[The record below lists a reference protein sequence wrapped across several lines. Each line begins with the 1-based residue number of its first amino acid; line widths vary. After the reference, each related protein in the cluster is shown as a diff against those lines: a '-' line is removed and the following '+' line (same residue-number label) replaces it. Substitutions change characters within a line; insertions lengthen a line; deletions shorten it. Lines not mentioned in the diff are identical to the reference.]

1 LNRLSA
7 HIHGWLLFL
16 PAAVLLAAFT
26 HYPAVATLW
35 HSFLST
41 PKGDRPAVWVGLDNY
56 QGMVEDPVFWQVL
69 ANNLWFA
76 LGTIPVSIA
85 LAMLMAVWVNG
96 KLAGRGFLRM
106 AFFTPTVLPMIAVA
120 NIWLFFYTPTYGL
133 LEQFTGLFGLPS
145 HNWLGSQ
152 STALTCLIV
161 VSVWKEAGF
170 FMIFYL
176 AALQSIP
183 PSLAEAA
190 AIEGAGRWYYFR
202 RVVFPL
208 LMPTTLFVLI
218 NAVINSFRLVDHIIV
233 MTKGG
238 PDNASSLLLYYIY
251 EVGFKFWDSAYASAL
266 TVVLLAILATAAVA
280 QFVFLE
286 KRTHYQ

>member
-161 VSVWKEAGF
+161 VTVWKEAGF

-176 AALQSIP
+176 AALQSMSP
-183 PSLAEAA
+183 HLADAA
-190 AIEGAGRWYYFR
+190 AIEGASRWHFFR
-202 RVVFPL
+202 RVTFPL

-218 NAVINSFRLVDHIIV
+218 NAVIHSFRLVDHIIV

>member
-1 LNRLSA
+1 MNRLSA

-96 KLAGRGFLRM
+96 KLAGRGFL
-106 AFFTPTVLPMIAVA
+106 PVD
-120 NIWLFFYTPTYGL
+120 
-133 LEQFTGLFGLPS
+133 
-145 HNWLGSQ
+145 
-152 STALTCLIV
+152 
-161 VSVWKEAGF
+161 
-170 FMIFYL
+170 
-176 AALQSIP
+176 AARLH
-183 PSLAEAA
+183 AA
-190 AIEGAGRWYYFR
+190 ARFGA
-202 RVVFPL
+202 L
-208 LMPTTLFVLI
+208 LRGLQ
-218 NAVINSFRLVDHIIV
+218 AII
-233 MTKGG
+233 G
-238 PDNASSLLLYYIY
+238 
-251 EVGFKFWDSAYASAL
+251 
-266 TVVLLAILATAAVA
+266 
-280 QFVFLE
+280 Q
-286 KRTHYQ
+286 